1 MRFEKNSGTFFEK
14 FKVIIMW
21 KDEIKK
27 EETYGEPTDS
37 LRRLIKMLFDIE
49 DALYD
54 LGASNDPQMVSKEQ
68 RQALKRAAQK
78 ADRFADELQ
87 DIIDMGQF

>member
-1 MRFEKNSGTFFEK
+1 
-14 FKVIIMW
+14 MW

-37 LRRLIKMLFDIE
+37 LRRLMKMLFDIE
-49 DALYD
+49 NTLYEI
-54 LGASNDPQMVSKEQ
+54 GNMPENVSKRQ
-68 RQALKRAAQK
+68 REYLKRAAKK

-87 DIIDMGQF
+87 DIIDMGQYE

>member
-1 MRFEKNSGTFFEK
+1 
-14 FKVIIMW
+14 MW

-37 LRRLIKMLFDIE
+37 LKKLMKMLFDIE
-49 DALYD
+49 DTLYEI
-54 LGASNDPQMVSKEQ
+54 GNMPENVSKMQ

-87 DIIDMGQF
+87 DIIDMGQFSDRD